1 MKTIRNNR
9 IFSLLCILIAVLLL
23 AGCTESVPKDGA
35 ESSLTLDVFAVGKA
49 DAMLLVV
56 DGYSV
61 LIDTGENGDGDELV
75 SALQERGIE
84 TLDLLILTHF
94 DKDHIGGADT
104 ILNEIPVSVVR
115 MPAYESDSKQYAE
128 LIDALETSDAEVVRM
143 TADATFSL
151 GGADF
156 VMWVSDIAYDGDN
169 DNEQSLV
176 TKVVYGGKTYLFA
189 GDAEDDWLNHLCFS
203 TRNLTCDVLKVPH
216 HGGDD
221 DSTFA
226 LLTVTMPSYAI
237 VTDSIKNP
245 ADSDT
250 LSLLN
255 EYGVETYRT
264 SVGAIR
270 ITQSG
275 ASFSIGYAG

>member
-1 MKTIRNNR
+1 MMR
-9 IFSLLCILIAVLLL
+9 LLCALFAALLL
-23 AGCTESVPKDGA
+23 IGCTASVPKDGA
-35 ESSLTLDVFAVGKA
+35 NASLTLDVFAVGKA

-61 LIDTGENGDGDELV
+61 LIDAGENGDGDELV
-75 SALQERGIE
+75 KALQSRGIE
-84 TLDLLILTHF
+84 SLDLLILTHF

-104 ILNEIPVSVVR
+104 ILNEMPVSVVR
-115 MPAYESDSKQYAE
+115 MPAYEADSKQYTQ
-128 LIDALETSDAEVVRM
+128 LIDALGNSGAEVVRM

-156 VMWVSDIAYDGDN
+156 VIWVSDIAYDGDN

-176 TKVVYGGKTYLFA
+176 MKVVYNGKTYLFA

-226 LLTVTMPSYAI
+226 LLAVTMPSYAI
-237 VTDSIKNP
+237 VTDSAKNP